1 MDSTKTVKEPSS
13 SVLPAEALAKG
24 GITPELQETI
34 NRFLPF
40 LEEIRKK
47 IMIVVGIFLVVA
59 LGAGFNYQYLIRLML
74 SGFNLEGINM
84 VLTSP
89 NQIINLGIQTGAFF
103 GLIVSVPILIYFLLS
118 FLKPALAPKEYKL
131 IVSLIPAS
139 LFLFVFGFGFG
150 VWVMRFVVGV
160 FAQTA
165 LSLNMS
171 NLWDISSFFS
181 QIIFSGLCLGF
192 LFQFPVVLT
201 ALMRLKIISRLVL
214 AKQRIYIYVII
225 LMIAAIL
232 PPTDIFSLLF
242 LTIPLFL
249 LFEITL
255 LLNRQ

>member
-1 MDSTKTVKEPSS
+1 M
-13 SVLPAEALAKG
+13 
-24 GITPELQETI
+24 
-34 NRFLPF
+34 PF

-47 IMIVVGIFLVVA
+47 LMIVVTLFLVVG
-59 LGAGFNYQYLIRLML
+59 LIAGFNYQHLIRLGL
-74 SGFNLEGINM
+74 SSFNLEGINM

-89 NQIINLGIQTGAFF
+89 SQMINLGIQTGAFC
-103 GLIVSVPILIYFLLS
+103 GLLVTFPLLIYFLLS

-131 IVSLIPAS
+131 IVSLLPAS
-139 LFLFVFGFGFG
+139 FFLFVFGFGFG
-150 VWVMRFVVGV
+150 VWVMNFVVSM

-165 LSLNMS
+165 VSMNMS

-181 QIIFSGLCLGF
+181 QIVFSGLCLGI

-201 ALMRLKIISRLVL
+201 ALMRLKVISRLVL
-214 AKQRIYIYVII
+214 AKQRMYVYIII
-225 LMIAAIL
+225 LIIAAIL

-255 LLNRQ
+255 LLNKGS